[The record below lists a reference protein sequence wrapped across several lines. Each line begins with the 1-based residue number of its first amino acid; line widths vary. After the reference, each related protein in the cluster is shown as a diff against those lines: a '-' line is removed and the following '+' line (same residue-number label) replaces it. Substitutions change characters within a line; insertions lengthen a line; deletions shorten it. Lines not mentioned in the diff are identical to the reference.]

1 MASVHGPLLSASTST
16 GVEIN
21 DTTKSQAVH
30 WSVRSRKTV
39 SDGPQNGSPSI
50 ADWHVLVSPK
60 QLRVLKLVSIA

>member
-1 MASVHGPLLSASTST
+1 
-16 GVEIN
+16 
-21 DTTKSQAVH
+21 VH